1 MMITL
6 SSKAK
11 EKDSKRVKRGKPHAA
26 ESPGRM
32 EELLQAYFKNREEVI
47 LAYLFGSFVNWKNG
61 QFHDIDIGVF
71 LDPEGEEV
79 LDREMPY
86 GYHSFLTAE
95 VIHLLK
101 FDRVDVVI
109 LNNAPP
115 LLLRRVIGTGK
126 LLFYRSESDRIRFE
140 IVSLKRY
147 SDTAQI
153 RKIKRLYMERRMEKG
168 LSAYG

>member
-1 MMITL
+1 
-6 SSKAK
+6 
-11 EKDSKRVKRGKPHAA
+11 
-26 ESPGRM
+26 
-32 EELLQAYFKNREEVI
+32 
-47 LAYLFGSFVNWKNG
+47 
-61 QFHDIDIGVF
+61 
-71 LDPEGEEV
+71 
-79 LDREMPY
+79 MPY